1 MRRSLLLALAAVTF
15 VVSASSCRGTSAPP
29 EGDRAAGPAPPAG
42 APALL
47 TSRDGA
53 APPAVEPVAPPA
65 GGLAIAD
72 VWARR
77 AALHGQEVTVRGRVV
92 KVNNQ
97 IMGRNWVHLQ
107 DGSGSESDSTHD
119 LTITTDALVATG
131 DIITVA
137 GVLAADKDFG
147 SGYMYDV
154 ILENGRVIK

>member
-1 MRRSLLLALAAVTF
+1 V
-15 VVSASSCRGTSAPP
+15 
-29 EGDRAAGPAPPAG
+29 GPI
-42 APALL
+42 
-47 TSRDGA
+47 SRKRIDSK
-53 APPAVEPVAPPA
+53 
-65 GGLAIAD
+65 GLAIAD